1 MTSLSVSPPF
11 RTGGLEEEALGVFRV
26 LHLADRFGVVFARS
40 LDPPLAGRDFV
51 GEVQGEEVRFFLV
64 AARRLKRSYQF
75 MFP

>member
-1 MTSLSVSPPF
+1 MY
-11 RTGGLEEEALGVFRV
+11 FRV
-26 LHLADRFGVVFARS
+26 LHLADRLGVELARALDAS
-40 LDPPLAGRDFV
+40 LAHRDFV